1 MQLPFYEFI
10 KAKCQNALKV
20 SSICSIF
27 GRTMLDSRASAE
39 LAPAGFSIL
48 LMTSES
54 KDLKTGSAQTVL
66 AALFILLL
74 ENAIH

>member
-1 MQLPFYEFI
+1 MQRPFYEFI

-39 LAPAGFSIL
+39 LASAGISIL
-48 LMTSES
+48 LMTS
-54 KDLKTGSAQTVL
+54 GSSGGFPYCFNGRICAASRTV
-66 AALFILLL
+66 
-74 ENAIH
+74 